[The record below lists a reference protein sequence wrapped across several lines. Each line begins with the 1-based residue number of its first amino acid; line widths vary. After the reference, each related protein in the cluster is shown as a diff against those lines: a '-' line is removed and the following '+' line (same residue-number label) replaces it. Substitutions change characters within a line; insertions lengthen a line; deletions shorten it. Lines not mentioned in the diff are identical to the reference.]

1 MIEIHVIGGAGGSLG
16 RVPTRSLREAYAKPT
31 VAYVE
36 DPAVKQKNSPA
47 HINNMDASSTIGG

>member
-16 RVPTRSLREAYAKPT
+16 RVPTRSLREAYAAK

-36 DPAVKQKNSPA
+36 DPAVKQTNSPA
-47 HINNMDASSTIGG
+47 HINNMDASSIIGG

>member
-16 RVPTRSLREAYAKPT
+16 RVPTRSLREAYAAK

-36 DPAVKQKNSPA
+36 DPAVKQKKQP
-47 HINNMDASSTIGG
+47 SSYQ